1 VRPCFLPTI
10 PSPPPSVS
18 PAIPTNAQVPA
29 GRARPCSLSD
39 ADIRPSRVPGPTV
52 ATPPRDRYRS
62 HRRHVDHEPTAHR
75 ASGEAMASTASHTP
89 IRADLQKD
97 QTGLPISIN
106 ITAGADRKLPIPPP
120 SDLARRTAVLAGR
133 PIPTRTS
140 QRRKRG
146 QAGGTD
152 PRHISPRG
160 NSDHALDLP
169 IDESFLADR
178 ARQHGQHAPDHPS
191 LPRS

>member
-1 VRPCFLPTI
+1 VRPCFLPRI

-29 GRARPCSLSD
+29 GRARPCSSSD
-39 ADIRPSRVPGPTV
+39 ADIRPSRVPGPAV
-52 ATPPRDRYRS
+52 VTPPRDRYRS

-89 IRADLQKD
+89 IRADLQK
-97 QTGLPISIN
+97 TRPAFRSRSTSRRVPIGSC
-106 ITAGADRKLPIPPP
+106 RSPPP

-133 PIPTRTS
+133 PIPTRTG
-140 QRRKRG
+140 QHRKRG

-152 PRHISPRG
+152 PRHHRTETLITP
-160 NSDHALDLP
+160 
-169 IDESFLADR
+169 
-178 ARQHGQHAPDHPS
+178 
-191 LPRS
+191 